1 MTHQIELVHF
11 TGCPHAA
18 QAREN
23 LRLALRTSGARD
35 PWSEWDLAAPE
46 APERVRGYGSPT
58 ILVNGADVSGGGP
71 EGGELSCRV
80 SGAPSVEAILNALGG
95 TTP

>member
-1 MTHQIELVHF
+1 MTHRIELVHF

-23 LRLALRTSGARD
+23 LRLALRSSGAGGA
-35 PWSEWDLAAPE
+35 WSEWDLSSME

-58 ILVNGADVSGGGP
+58 ILINGRDISGGGP
-71 EGGELSCRV
+71 EGSELSCRV

>member
-1 MTHQIELVHF
+1 MTHRIELVHF

-23 LRLALRTSGARD
+23 LRLALRSSGAGGA
-35 PWSEWDLAAPE
+35 WKEWDLAAPE

-58 ILVNGADVSGGGP
+58 ILVDGADISGGGP
-71 EGGELSCRV
+71 EGSALSCRAD
-80 SGAPSVEAILNALGG
+80 GAPSVAAILTALGG